1 MVDDSRIEERC
12 SCSPTKIRAYVDEA
26 YPPFPTRMTLFWR
39 SNLIWQAWRFIILN
53 LKMMR
58 IVVLGHD

>member
-1 MVDDSRIEERC
+1 MVADSRIEQKGHI
-12 SCSPTKIRAYVDEA
+12 PTKIRAYVDEA
-26 YPPFPTRMTLFWR
+26 YPPYPTRITLFWR
-39 SNLIWQAWRFIILN
+39 RNLIWQAWRFVVLN

>member
-1 MVDDSRIEERC
+1 MVDDSRVTQNRFL
-12 SCSPTKIRAYVDEA
+12 PTKIRAYVDEA
-26 YPPFPTRMTLFWR
+26 YPPFPTRITLFWR
-39 SNLIWQAWRFIILN
+39 RNLLWQAWRFIVLN

>member
-1 MVDDSRIEERC
+1 MSIKIRSI
-12 SCSPTKIRAYVDEA
+12 KIRAYNDEA

-39 SNLIWQAWRFIILN
+39 RNLLWQAWRFIVLN